1 MTLVDT
7 DVLIDYLLGA
17 EPMASKVAKLVAT
30 GQLVTSSVNCFELL
44 CGAQENK
51 RADVTRAFVS
61 VVDVLTLDKLGAEK
75 AAEVRRDLQGAG
87 QDIGMGD
94 SLIAGIALAYDLPLL
109 TRNQKHF
116 QRVKNLRLA

>member
-30 GQLVTSSVNCFELL
+30 GQLVTSSVDCFELL

-51 RADVTRAFVS
+51 RGEVTRAFVS
-61 VVDVLTLDKLGAEK
+61 VVDVLTLDKQGAEK

-94 SLIAGIALAYDLPLL
+94 SLIAGIALANDIPLL

>member
-1 MTLVDT
+1 MLRPRKQ
-7 DVLIDYLLGA
+7 A
-17 EPMASKVAKLVAT
+17 W
-30 GQLVTSSVNCFELL
+30 
-44 CGAQENK
+44 
-51 RADVTRAFVS
+51 DVTRPFVS

-109 TRNQKHF
+109 TRNQKNF